1 MPIRIIS
8 TNSIRAMLA
17 YWLKCTCSC
26 QSRVR
31 ETAYARELARA
42 VLEYPGGEVRI
53 ERLYV
58 KDPGQEEI
66 RFSWWPDGKM
76 AQRPLDLPEDDLLA
90 LFKKGIQQNVFTPS
104 FLQSLKRLLNR
115 VVPTS

>member
-1 MPIRIIS
+1 MPQRGKM
-8 TNSIRAMLA
+8 AAL
-17 YWLKCTCSC
+17 
-26 QSRVR
+26 R

-42 VLEYPGGEVRI
+42 VLEYPGGVVRI

-58 KDPGQEEI
+58 KDLGQEEI

-90 LFKKGIQQNVFTPS
+90 LFEKGIQQNVFTPS
-104 FLQSLKRLLNR
+104 FLQSLRSLLNR
-115 VVPTS
+115 DIPTS

>member
-1 MPIRIIS
+1 M
-8 TNSIRAMLA
+8 AVL
-17 YWLKCTCSC
+17 
-26 QSRVR
+26 R

-42 VLEYPGGEVRI
+42 VLAYPGGEVRM

-66 RFSWWPDGKM
+66 RFSWWPDSKM

-90 LFKKGIQQNVFTPS
+90 LFEKGIPQNVFTPS
-104 FLQSLKRLLNR
+104 FLQSLRACLKSLRGLCR
-115 VVPTS
+115 MEP